1 MIRKHP
7 RSEIIAVE
15 FVLPADHPC
24 APVSV
29 VGNFN
34 DWNPHR
40 HPLIRRP
47 DGSMRTTVLS
57 PVGTVL
63 YFRYLGQGGAWF
75 DEPDADRIDE
85 HGSEIAV

>member
-1 MIRKHP
+1 MIRKQP
-7 RSEIIAVE
+7 RGDIIAVE

-29 VGNFN
+29 VGSFN

-40 HPLIRRP
+40 HPMIRRP

-57 PVGTVL
+57 PSGTVL
-63 YFRYLGQGGAWF
+63 RFRYLGNGGVWF
-75 DEPDADRIDE
+75 DEPDAHIDDQ
-85 HGSEIAV
+85 GSEITV